1 MKIFDLDGPFQ
12 YYGSMLFDLLVAN
25 LIWLFMTI
33 FSFGFLS
40 GPATL
45 GLYQSVYHGI
55 LRKDGYVFKTYLN
68 SLKKRFFFQLGFCL
82 LYFVMLALSMVN
94 LFLTYT
100 GQFGTVWLLPVYF
113 FLFLELCLIGTVA
126 LPLLSENRSLRMSDL
141 LKVSFIIANK
151 HLPWVFL
158 ASIPNILFVLIF
170 ILSFLYTPLSVLL
183 FFVPALSAISV
194 GQLVFKKILAQ
205 YNFFEQKD
213 SSLQQN

>member
-1 MKIFDLDGPFQ
+1 MKIFDIDGPFQ

-33 FSFGFLS
+33 FSFGLLS

-55 LRKDGYVFKTYLN
+55 LQKDGYVFKTYLN
-68 SLKKRFFFQLGFCL
+68 SLKNRFFFQVGFSL
-82 LYFVMLALSMVN
+82 LYFMMLTLSVVN

-100 GQFGTVWLLPVYF
+100 RQFGTIWLLPVYF
-113 FLFLELCLIGTVA
+113 FIFIELCLIGTVA
-126 LPLLSENRSLRMSDL
+126 LPLLSENRSLRMLDL
-141 LKVSFIIANK
+141 IKISFIVANK

-170 ILSFLYTPLSVLL
+170 GLSFLYTPLSFLL
-183 FFVPALSAISV
+183 FFVPALSALSI
-194 GQLVFKKILAQ
+194 GQLIFKKVLAQ
-205 YNFFEQKD
+205 YNFFEQANA
-213 SSLQQN
+213 SI